1 MLVRFICRKF
11 DVALD
16 VGCGRGHI
24 ARHILE
30 DTVGVLYQCDMA
42 ERVLVSTVLVTTF
55 LLHAVTAQ
63 TNNQESFC
71 RPYLP
76 LYRTFCLEFS
86 EQLHCR

>member
-1 MLVRFICRKF
+1 MALIVIDWLHLILICRKF

-42 ERVLVSTVLVTTF
+42 ERVLVSKM
-55 LLHAVTAQ
+55 
-63 TNNQESFC
+63 EYC
-71 RPYLP
+71 D
-76 LYRTFCLEFS
+76 YRWLS
-86 EQLHCR
+86 Y

>member
-1 MLVRFICRKF
+1 MTVVDDVCRKF

-42 ERVLVSTVLVTTF
+42 EQVLVCTIDLQHKQSSMHYYLF
-55 LLHAVTAQ
+55 L
-63 TNNQESFC
+63 
-71 RPYLP
+71 
-76 LYRTFCLEFS
+76 
-86 EQLHCR
+86 